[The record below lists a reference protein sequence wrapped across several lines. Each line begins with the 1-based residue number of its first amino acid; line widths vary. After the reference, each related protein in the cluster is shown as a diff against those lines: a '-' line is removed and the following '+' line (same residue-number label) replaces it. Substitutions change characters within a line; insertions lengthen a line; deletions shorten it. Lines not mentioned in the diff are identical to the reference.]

1 MKRKL
6 LATAVA
12 CMAVLTA
19 SAQETSIKKFFRIDN
34 YAFLTAQRYTVD
46 FILENY
52 TGEGYRAGAQTM
64 CYTFVG
70 IQTDEVIPQTQL
82 DKLNALFTLTD
93 KYGKEYVRFDNS
105 EDLLEN
111 VNDYLEYSEGNN
123 DETTIQYMHTFS
135 LDRGGEYTVRNYID
149 FMDYDKSE
157 NIIVKDDPSLRI
169 VANTVVKTGN
179 DVSLLAFYNT
189 GYPFDMNSLT
199 GQEKARI
206 TLYKHLDDSKAAE
219 VYSKQFPL
227 NLKDE
232 AHPLIAGIDS
242 LAILF
247 EKPELGAYTIRLES
261 DWGAIETRDV
271 GMSVQDTLRASVSL
285 DKEAYVLPTDKK
297 ARLGIKMDYGYPHIY
312 PAKPDIIP
320 TIRISAL
327 LMQKADTLLCDSM
340 KLANDTLQTKD
351 LLYDNAWELD
361 LTKIDQSKLDDNAAE
376 KKLYV
381 TIHFNGTEQYNAVI
395 PLTIQPTATG
405 ISSVSATGEDE
416 EAVYTLNGM
425 RLNPKGKLPAGVYIR
440 NGKKI
445 VVKQ

>member
-1 MKRKL
+1 MKIKI
-6 LATAVA
+6 LAIVAA
-12 CMAVLTA
+12 CMSVLTA
-19 SAQETSIKKFFRIDN
+19 SAQETNLNKYFKVDNSQFSTFFAYGED
-34 YAFLTAQRYTVD
+34 YSFQDEYV
-46 FILENY
+46 
-52 TGEGYRAGAQTM
+52 GEGYRCGMQSLLYQFIGEDTKEDITVA
-64 CYTFVG
+64 
-70 IQTDEVIPQTQL
+70 PL
-82 DKLNALFTLTD
+82 DTLTALFTMTD
-93 KYGKEYVRFDNS
+93 MYGTEHARVDNS
-105 EDLLEN
+105 QEILKS
-111 VNDYLEYSEGNN
+111 VNQYLKRTAKSFYKTISNN
-123 DETTIQYMHTFS
+123 FTVI
-135 LDRGGEYTVRNYID
+135 RGGVYTLRHYMD
-149 FMDYDKSE
+149 FIDYDWR
-157 NIIVKDDPSLRI
+157 NTITICDDPTLRI
-169 VANTVVKTGN
+169 LGQTVVKTGEG
-179 DVSLLAFYNT
+179 VSFRAFYNT
-189 GYPFDMNSLT
+189 GYPFDINSLT
-199 GQEKARI
+199 GNETTTV
-206 TLYKHLDDSKAAE
+206 TLYRHLSDSTSEE
-219 VYSKQFPL
+219 VFTHMFPL
-227 NLKDE
+227 DLKDE
-232 AHPLIAGIDS
+232 EHPLIAGIDS
-242 LAILF
+242 IAISYVNP
-247 EKPELGAYTIRLES
+247 KIGAYTIRFET
-261 DWGAIETRDV
+261 DWDAIGNRDV
-271 GMSVQDTLRASVSL
+271 SMSVEDTLRASVSL

-416 EAVYTLNGM
+416 EAVYTLSGM